1 MNTAIIFDM
10 DGVILD
16 TEPLYTRA
24 EIRLFHEYGVNIP
37 EEDWSLFRGC
47 SEEDFFNLSMQ
58 RYKINENRDVFMNKG
73 REYVREEF
81 TNNLAFMP
89 GFHALIRRVKK
100 KHKTGLVTA
109 SPRFNI
115 DWLCKQIHL
124 DTIFENIISG
134 SESKYNKPHPAPYL
148 DMIKLLNITSE
159 NTIIIEDS
167 INGLRAALNAGAHVI
182 AKTGSVS
189 LENLS
194 MAHRIV
200 MHLDEITDELINDLL
215 QDVL

>member
-1 MNTAIIFDM
+1 
-10 DGVILD
+10 
-16 TEPLYTRA
+16 
-24 EIRLFHEYGVNIP
+24 
-37 EEDWSLFRGC
+37 
-47 SEEDFFNLSMQ
+47 
-58 RYKINENRDVFMNKG
+58 
-73 REYVREEF
+73 
-81 TNNLAFMP
+81 
-89 GFHALIRRVKK
+89 
-100 KHKTGLVTA
+100 
-109 SPRFNI
+109 
-115 DWLCKQIHL
+115 
-124 DTIFENIISG
+124 
-134 SESKYNKPHPAPYL
+134 
-148 DMIKLLNITSE
+148 MIKLLNITPE